1 MDNIPFLNKNKG
13 IGSFFPYIATDAPK
27 LKVHQSNFSPQNKLL
42 FYTGRQAIKYVI
54 EAIKKEKK
62 ITTIWLPEY
71 YCQHVTAWIKNN
83 YSNVKMYAVNPKNE
97 QETINLLDFASDDDI
112 VLINNFWGI
121 DTCKINR
128 GNKNSI
134 IIEDHSHGWL
144 SKSCKESRADYCIAS
159 LRKSAP
165 VPLGGIAWRPNG
177 KEIDSRVPITNDTSF
192 LDIWNAIL
200 KGMKLKASYEESPVA
215 DETKKRTFLEIINR
229 EEQKMHNNLNLVPLM
244 KQHEDIIEEYLRT
257 DYLRIKQGHLEK
269 IHTLIKPSKEFEVV
283 KDIQPSFGLILFV
296 DTERKMQ
303 KLRSYL
309 ITHHIYP
316 SLLWPENNVGYG
328 FYLNIHIDFR
338 YNEITMAYIC
348 SILNGIGKN
357 DLN

>member
-1 MDNIPFLNKNKG
+1 MSNVPILSKTNG
-13 IGSFFPYIATDAPK
+13 IGSFFPYIASDSSK
-27 LKVHQSNFSPQNKLL
+27 LNLNESNFLPENRLL

-71 YCQHVTAWIKNN
+71 YCQHVSAWIANN
-83 YSNVKMYAVNPKNE
+83 YENIKTYAVNSKNSK
-97 QETINLLDFASDDDI
+97 ETIQVLDFANDDDV

-121 DTCKINR
+121 SNCTINK
-128 GNKNSI
+128 GNKKCT

-144 SKSCKESRADYCIAS
+144 SESCKESRADYCIAS
-159 LRKSAP
+159 LRKSVP

-177 KEIDSRVPITNDTSF
+177 KEIDFRVPITNDTSF
-192 LDIWNAIL
+192 QDIWNAIL
-200 KGMKLKASYEESPVA
+200 KGMKLKGTYEKNPIA
-215 DETKKRTFLEIINR
+215 DETKKRNFLEIINR
-229 EEQKMHNNLNLVPLM
+229 EEQKMHTNLNLVPLI
-244 KQHEDIIEEYLRT
+244 KQHEKIIEEYLHT
-257 DYLRIKQGHLEK
+257 DYLGIKQDNLEK
-269 IHTLIKPSKEFEVV
+269 IHTLLKPSKEFEVI
-283 KDIQPSFGLILFV
+283 KDTQPSFGLILYI
-296 DTERKMQ
+296 DTETKMH

-316 SLLWPENNVGYG
+316 SLLWPENNVVYGY
-328 FYLNIHIDFR
+328 YLNIHIDFR

>member
-62 ITTIWLPEY
+62 ITAIWLPEY

-83 YSNVKMYAVNPKNE
+83 YSNVKMYTVNPKNE

-159 LRKSAP
+159 LRKSVP
-165 VPLGGIAWRPNG
+165 VPLGGMAWRPDG
-177 KEIDSRVPITNDTSF
+177 KNINPNVQITDDTSF
-192 LDIWNAIL
+192 LDIWNKIL
-200 KGMKLKASYEESPVA
+200 KAMKLKASYEKNLKE
-215 DETKKRTFLEIINR
+215 DEVEKRIFLEIINK
-229 EEQKMHNNLNLVPLM
+229 EEQKMHANLNLVPLN
-244 KQHEDIIEEYLRT
+244 KKHECIIEEYLQINF
-257 DYLRIKQGHLEK
+257 LSLKQENLEK
-269 IHTLIKPSKEFEVV
+269 AYALLKPSSDFEL
-283 KDIQPSFGLILFV
+283 INSLQPGFGLILYLENEKNM
-296 DTERKMQ
+296 TS
-303 KLRSYL
+303 LRSYL
-309 ITHHIYP
+309 IARNIYP
-316 SLLWPENNVGYG
+316 SLLWPGNASKYG
-328 FYLNIHIDFR
+328 FYLNIHIDYR
-338 YNEITMAYIC
+338 YNKGSMEYIC
-348 SILNGIGKN
+348 TALNTFNKN
-357 DLN
+357 TLN